1 MVNDIISISTYSF
14 KETSMK
20 NTISKQ
26 LLYEAETWKRGIVFM
41 QSELVFMKNRISQ
54 ILMEMPD
61 RSMLDSIEH
70 YQHIIIE
77 LEQSLDLFRL
87 DITSQVELI
96 KKNHEV
102 SLNQLQTK
110 LIKQKKLRTEIAK
123 AEKLFNKMKFE
134 FNQSFSTKLTKK
146 VKE

>member
-1 MVNDIISISTYSF
+1 
-14 KETSMK
+14 MK

-26 LLYEAETWKRGIVFM
+26 LLYEAETWKRCISFM

-61 RSMLDSIEH
+61 KTLLDSIEH
-70 YQHIIIE
+70 YQNLFIE
-77 LEQSLDLFRL
+77 LEKSLELFKA
-87 DITSQVELI
+87 DITAQIELI

-102 SLNQLQTK
+102 SLAQLNEK
-110 LIKQKKLRTEIAK
+110 LRKQKKLRTEIGM

-134 FNQSFSTKLTKK
+134 FNQSFSAKLTKRIK
-146 VKE
+146 